1 MKRRR
6 MAFDQPWVYAIAHR
20 DEIVAAVRTHA
31 ALSVSALGIAAI
43 ASIPLGVWCAHNRS
57 AASGVIAVVNAARVI
72 PSLAVLTLMLP
83 LLGLGFAPALVAL
96 TLLAGPPILVNTYV
110 GFRDVDA
117 AVKEAAAGMGMTAG
131 EIIRRIETPLAF
143 PVVVTGIR
151 TAAVEVIASA
161 TLATFIGGGGLGDL
175 INNGLQLD
183 DATMLVTG
191 AVLVALMALVAE
203 VVLSGVARL
212 ARAA

>member
-1 MKRRR
+1 
-6 MAFDQPWVYAIAHR
+6 MAGYGAFLSAHSTEILSAIRVHAGLSSCALAIA
-20 DEIVAAVRTHA
+20 AAAGVPA
-31 ALSVSALGIAAI
+31 GI
-43 ASIPLGVWCAHNRS
+43 WCSHNAR
-57 AASGVIAVVNAARVI
+57 AASGIITFVNAARVV

-83 LLGLGFAPALVAL
+83 VLGLGFAPALVAL
-96 TLLAGPPILVNTYV
+96 TLLALPPIVLNAYV

-117 AVKEAAAGMGMTAG
+117 AIREAAAAMGMTAG
-131 EIIRRIETPLAF
+131 QIVRRVEAPIAL

-183 DATMLVTG
+183 DAAMLLTG
-191 AVLVALMALVAE
+191 AVLVAAMALAAE
-203 VVLSGVARL
+203 AGFSGIARW
-212 ARAA
+212 ARAV

>member
-1 MKRRR
+1 MTV
-6 MAFDQPWVYAIAHR
+6 DQPWAYALAHR
-20 DEIVAAVRTHA
+20 DEIVAAVRAHA
-31 ALSVSALGIAAI
+31 ALSASALAIAA
-43 ASIPLGVWCAHNRS
+43 AVSIPLGVWCAHNRT

-96 TLLAGPPILVNTYV
+96 TLLACPPILVNTYV

-131 EIIRRIETPLAF
+131 EIVRRIETPLAF
-143 PVVVTGIR
+143 PVVITGIR

-203 VVLSGVARL
+203 VALSGVARL
-212 ARAA
+212 ARAT

>member
-1 MKRRR
+1 
-6 MAFDQPWVYAIAHR
+6 MAPDQLWAYVATHR
-20 DEIVAAVRTHA
+20 EEVTAALRVHA
-31 ALSVSALGIAAI
+31 ALSGSALAIAAV
-43 ASIPLGVWCAHNRS
+43 ACIPLGIWCAHNRTA
-57 AASGVIAVVNAARVI
+57 AASVISTVNALRVI

-83 LLGLGFAPALVAL
+83 LLGLGFKPALVAL
-96 TLLAGPPILVNTYV
+96 TLLASPPILINAYV

-117 AVKEAAAGMGMTAG
+117 AVKEAATAMGMTAG
-131 EIIRRIETPLAF
+131 EIMRRVETPLAF
-143 PVVVTGIR
+143 PVVIAGVR

-183 DATMLVTG
+183 DATMLASG
-191 AVLVALMALVAE
+191 AVLVALMALAAE
-203 VVLSGVARL
+203 VALSGVARL

>member
-1 MKRRR
+1 MNVAGFAEALR
-6 MAFDQPWVYAIAHR
+6 
-20 DEIVAAVRTHA
+20 AAV
-31 ALSVSALGIAAI
+31 SVQVADDLVVPV
-43 ASIPLGVWCAHNRS
+43 AS
-57 AASGVIAVVNAARVI
+57 I

-83 LLGLGFAPALVAL
+83 VLGLGFAPALAAL
-96 TLLAGPPILVNTYV
+96 ALLALPPIVLNTYV

-117 AVKEAAAGMGMTAG
+117 SVTEAAVAMGMRASQ
-131 EIIRRIETPLAF
+131 IVRRVEAPIAF

-183 DATMLVTG
+183 DATMLLTG
-191 AVLVALMALVAE
+191 AVLVAAMALAAE
-203 VVLSGVARL
+203 LALASVSRL
-212 ARAA
+212 ARAS